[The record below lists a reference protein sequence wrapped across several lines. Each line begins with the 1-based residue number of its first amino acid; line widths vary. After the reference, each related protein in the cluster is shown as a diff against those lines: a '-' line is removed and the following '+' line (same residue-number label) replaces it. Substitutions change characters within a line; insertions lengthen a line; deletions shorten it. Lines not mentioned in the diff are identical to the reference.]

1 MIKIAL
7 VPGHNSYKGRGD
19 SGCSVSFIDSDQNLK
34 TVTEFELMKRMVADL
49 WCELTMIPE
58 ARFIVT
64 HRGLETGAYSK
75 LPKEL
80 NALEP
85 DLILEFHLNA
95 AGNTNV
101 QGSEVL
107 YWHKSA
113 RSKKLADIVQG
124 HLVRLMKLK
133 DRGLK
138 PITVNDRGAN
148 ILRNTKAPTV
158 IVEGFFLSNV
168 SSEMQLETLME
179 DYKNAMKCA
188 LIDIVKEF
196 DK

>member
-7 VPGHNSYKGRGD
+7 VPGHNGYKGRGD
-19 SGCSVSFIDSDQNLK
+19 NGCSVSFIDSDQNLK

-49 WCELTMIPE
+49 WCELTMIPD
-58 ARFIVT
+58 ARFILA
-64 HRGLETGAYSK
+64 HRGIAEGSYSK

-85 DLILEFHLNA
+85 DLILEFHLNSA
-95 AGNTNV
+95 ANNKV

-107 YWHKSA
+107 YWHTSSK
-113 RSKKLADIVQG
+113 SKKMADLVQG
-124 HLVRLMKLK
+124 QLVRLMKLK

-138 PITVNDRGAN
+138 PITSEDRGAN
-148 ILRNTKAPTV
+148 ILKNTKAPTV

-168 SSEMQLETLME
+168 SNELQLNTLLE
-179 DYKNAMKCA
+179 DYKNAMRCA
-188 LIDIVKEF
+188 LMDIVKEF